1 MLISELFQIP
11 LEFIKEHLT
20 GWVLLIIIILILY
33 FIYLRNYYVQRELFF
48 NSLEDVMKS
57 TNTNIHENKDNNED
71 EDIEKT
77 ENTLLDNEYKDKQP
91 ATANKKEKHRKYNDR
106 DSLKEEKN
114 NKPVFEGFENTNIIK
129 NNFNTSNIGNTSNT
143 VNTSNTDNN
152 MENDVK
158 LISTTIFDNL
168 NLSPAQIQTAII
180 NYNKVIANY
189 IIEFGNLSRNNKQN
203 PYLNVKKQF
212 DLILAKGIDNIINFL
227 NNTIKTP
234 NRLTRTT
241 IRTDVLNTLSNTLE
255 TLIDITNKL
264 LVVEMSRLAGM
275 NSTTIDY
282 NTELGKINENREKLD
297 TYMAIDKLIS
307 EYGRNNN
314 IKSNDIDKIL
324 NKSILLP
331 IYERNFD
338 KIQRLVNSDFNENEI
353 LMAEKYGKAYTEFL
367 EQEKKESLNINPI
380 VLASNI
386 ESGIINLLTGYSGQ
400 NVNSQNVNSDN
411 NNYDDNYN
419 NNKKLIEQYTR
430 DYGYIPGNSPSPS
443 NIKTNPIP
451 DNMKSYLN
459 KDNNLNDGSNIFKD
473 TGNRGGYLINNN
485 AQKQLLEGFENGDSR
500 NTNKTNSN
508 KTNSNSNENL
518 IKAINSN
525 SSKNTK
531 SQSNNNTNILDK
543 LLNGDFL
550 QYVMDT
556 TNDTIGTYYNSYDS
570 RFKTLFGNFKIE
582 DNLIPGGF
590 LLFVLSMLIYFMDIT
605 SPTSQ

>member
-282 NTELGKINENREKLD
+282 NTELGKINENRKKLD